1 MLFNLGVFNTMFLDK
16 KCAYILMLKLI
27 INFKILMLHSTTFTN
42 HIKRLN
48 NILYCVFH
56 IIS

>member
-42 HIKRLN
+42 HNEIN